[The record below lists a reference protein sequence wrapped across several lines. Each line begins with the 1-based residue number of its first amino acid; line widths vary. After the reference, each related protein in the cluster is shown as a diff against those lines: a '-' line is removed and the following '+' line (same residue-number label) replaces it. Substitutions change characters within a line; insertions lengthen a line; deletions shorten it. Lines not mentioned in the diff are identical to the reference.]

1 MADLVAIIL
10 IAEATEPEGTAD
22 IIATVETMIAEAE
35 AVASVAV
42 VTAVDNVKSTQD
54 RLLPAADAENAAI
67 VNAIAAATTIKS
79 IKSLYVHFPF
89 CETKC
94 HYCDFYSL
102 GRERTREGD
111 APRFETALLA
121 ESKLK
126 APLLAPELETIF
138 FGGGTPSMTPP
149 DSMKRALEPIWAH
162 TSVTKKT
169 EWTMEANPSSITLS
183 AFKQYREFGINRVSM
198 GVQAM
203 RDDLLLKLGRVHSR
217 DAALRALDVIFSAG
231 IENASVDLLCG
242 VPGQTL
248 ADLEEAMTALARFP
262 ITHLSCYL
270 LTLTKTH
277 KMYAFLP
284 DEEEQLRHLLFIDQF
299 MTSQGFEHYEISN
312 FAKPGK
318 RAQHNLR
325 YWKGDSYLALG
336 PSAHS
341 FDAQT
346 GTRWKN
352 VSSLHKYAELLE
364 SGSSPIEW
372 TEILT
377 EEQKGLERWMLALR
391 LDEGFPEAWIQ
402 SQGQR
407 NKLTQMIHAGLVE
420 KHPKMGETLRLT
432 ARGFALSDQVIANLA
447 G

>member
-1 MADLVAIIL
+1 VVS
-10 IAEATEPEGTAD
+10 AEIVSAT
-22 IIATVETMIAEAE
+22 
-35 AVASVAV
+35 
-42 VTAVDNVKSTQD
+42 
-54 RLLPAADAENAAI
+54 AAD
-67 VNAIAAATTIKS
+67 TTIK
-79 IKSLYVHFPF
+79 IKSLYIHFPF

-121 ESKLK
+121 EAKLH
-126 APLLAPELETIF
+126 APLLGPELETIF

-162 TSVTKKT
+162 TSVTERT
-169 EWTMEANPSSITLS
+169 EWTMEANPSSITLP
-183 AFKQYREFGINRVSM
+183 AFKQYRELGINRVSM

-217 DAALRALDVIFSAG
+217 EAAIRALDVIFSSG

-248 ADLEEAMTALARFP
+248 ADLEEAMTTLTRFP

-277 KMYAFLP
+277 KMYASLP

-299 MTSQGFEHYEISN
+299 MASRGFEHYEISN

-341 FDAQT
+341 FDAGT

-352 VSSLHKYAELLE
+352 VSSLHKYAELLQAGE
-364 SGSSPIEW
+364 SPVEW
-372 TEILT
+372 KEVLT
-377 EEQKGLERWMLALR
+377 EEQKSLERWMLALR
-391 LDEGFPEAWIQ
+391 LNEGFPQAWIQ
-402 SQGQR
+402 SHSQKQKLGQ
-407 NKLTQMIHAGLVE
+407 MMDAGYVE
-420 KHPKMGETLRLT
+420 KHPEVAEKLRLT
-432 ARGFALSDQVIANLA
+432 ALGFALSDQVIANLA
-447 G
+447 R